1 MIPRGRGRS
10 ALKWAV
16 LVVALAVT
24 GGLGGLE
31 LLEGRGA
38 EARDGDRA
46 AAPASLSSAAQAD
59 CGSTVARTLARVGRN
74 MFTNDLSGEGARAT
88 LRGLTNSRRLAAA
101 VAAGDPVATRSALGP
116 FIAGRLVRIRVYGA
130 GGPLTEIGQ
139 EPSVGPVSGPITG
152 GQGRPVGHFVMS
164 VQGQRGFYLLL
175 KSIGGEQVVLSEH
188 GRRLAGTMPEPSSGF
203 PDAGRITAAGVTF
216 DTVSLRLRAIPGP
229 IRVSI
234 LVPVGQRGL
243 CGATP
248 ADTVANVV
256 GRIATNIYGGELSS
270 ANVKAAN
277 ARIAGSRAFTRA
289 VSLGDATAVRAAVSH
304 DLFATRLHIVRVRA
318 TLAGHLVNDVGGP
331 YALAPVTRPLRLGG
345 RVIGT
350 YSFSI
355 QDDAG
360 FLKLMARY
368 AHAEVTMS
376 TAAGVVM
383 SSLNPAPG
391 NVPDRGRV
399 SYLGRLYQA
408 YSFGAT
414 RFPGGALRISLMI
427 PLSQYGL
434 S

>member
-1 MIPRGRGRS
+1 M
-10 ALKWAV
+10 KWAI
-16 LVVALAVT
+16 LVMVLAVA
-24 GGLGGLE
+24 GGLSATE
-31 LLEGRGA
+31 LLESRGA
-38 EARDGDRA
+38 EARETDRA
-46 AAPASLSSAAQAD
+46 AGPSPASPAAQAD
-59 CGSTVARTLARVGRN
+59 CGSTIARTLARVAHN

-88 LRGLTNSRRLAAA
+88 IRGLTNSRRLAAA
-101 VAAGDPVATRSALGP
+101 VAAGDPAATRSALGP

-130 GGPLTEIGQ
+130 AGLLTELGH
-139 EPSVGPVSGPITG
+139 EPSVGPVSGLITG
-152 GQGRPVGHFVMS
+152 GQSQPVGHFVMS
-164 VQGQRGFYLLL
+164 VQGQKGFYLLL
-175 KSIGGEQVVLSEH
+175 KSLGGEQVVLTQN
-188 GRRLAGTMPEPSSGF
+188 GRRLAGTMPAPSSGF
-203 PDAGRITAAGVTF
+203 PDAGRIAAAGVAY
-216 DTVSLRLRAIPGP
+216 DTVSFQLRAIPGP

-248 ADTVANVV
+248 ADTVTNVV

-270 ANVKAAN
+270 PNTKAAN
-277 ARIAGSRAFTRA
+277 ARIAGSRAFVRA
-289 VSLGDATAVRAAVSH
+289 VSLGDAAAVQAAVRH

-318 TLAGHLVNDVGGP
+318 TLGGRLVNDVGGP
-331 YALAPVTRPLRLGG
+331 YALAPVTRPLRVGG
-345 RVIGT
+345 RVIGN

-368 AHAEVTMS
+368 ARAEVTMS

-383 SSLNPAPG
+383 SSLTPPPA

-399 SYLGRLYQA
+399 SYLGGLYQA

-414 RFPGGALRISLMI
+414 RFPGGSLRISLMI